1 MAGRQQPIELFM
13 PPNMLKAK
21 VGGGL
26 GGIDMA
32 AMKRADGALDTLKSE
47 FADWIASDVK
57 TLIDARAR
65 YAKTPD
71 APSRD
76 ALMRAAHDI
85 KGQAATFNFPLIA
98 RVAGSLSRLIGDLP
112 SSQTLPLGLVD
123 GHVNAIQVIHR
134 QGIQDTNDKM
144 AQTLCAELDARV
156 EETLS
161 PKKTS

>member
-13 PPNMLKAK
+13 PPNMIKAK

-26 GGIDMA
+26 GGVDMA
-32 AMKRADGALDTLKSE
+32 AMKRADGALESLKSE

-57 TLIDARAR
+57 TLIDARMR
-65 YAKTPD
+65 YAQTTDD
-71 APSRD
+71 AARG

-112 SSQTLPLGLVD
+112 PGQPLPLGLVD

-156 EETLS
+156 EETLT
-161 PKKTS
+161 PKKKS

>member
-13 PPNMLKAK
+13 PPNMIKAK

-26 GGIDMA
+26 GGVDMA
-32 AMKRADGALDTLKSE
+32 AMKRADGALESLKSE

-57 TLIDARAR
+57 TLINARMR
-65 YAKTPD
+65 YAQTADD
-71 APSRD
+71 AARG

-112 SSQTLPLGLVD
+112 PGQPLPLGLVD

-156 EETLS
+156 EETLN
-161 PKKTS
+161 PKKKS